1 MKQRDIFLGGEANAW
16 YERNHQALQSK
27 VFDLSDPVIKQVSNI
42 SKQLEYANKKI
53 KVLEIGCGEANRLA
67 WISEHLDADVY
78 GLDPSTKAVELAR
91 KRGVNAEHG
100 TADHLPFEL
109 GSFDVVIFG
118 FCLYLCDREDLFKIA
133 HNTDRVLKKSS
144 WLIINDFF
152 SPTPVSRDYHHKQNV
167 YSFKMD
173 YRKLFDWHPAY
184 TCYSHILYDHNK
196 HGDFT
201 DDTHEWVSTSVLRK
215 NIQL

>member
-118 FCLYLCDREDLFKIA
+118 NF
-133 HNTDRVLKKSS
+133 
-144 WLIINDFF
+144 
-152 SPTPVSRDYHHKQNV
+152 
-167 YSFKMD
+167 
-173 YRKLFDWHPAY
+173 
-184 TCYSHILYDHNK
+184 
-196 HGDFT
+196 
-201 DDTHEWVSTSVLRK
+201 
-215 NIQL
+215 